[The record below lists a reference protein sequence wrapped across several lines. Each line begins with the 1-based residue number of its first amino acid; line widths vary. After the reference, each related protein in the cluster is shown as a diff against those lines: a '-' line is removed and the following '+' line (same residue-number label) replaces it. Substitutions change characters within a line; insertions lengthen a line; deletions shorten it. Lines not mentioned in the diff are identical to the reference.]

1 MKKIGYIKTSSKEEA
16 EKQSEIL
23 ISKGCSKIYFETSKE
38 FHVKEKLKEALESL
52 CKEDI
57 LVVIRLS
64 IVSSSVQTLLET
76 ILELERKEI
85 KLEVIEQNFNSK
97 ENYSLDELLIFLIDF
112 VKDIKTEKRVIGIK
126 NGKKAGRPQKLT
138 INNVLKAIE
147 LKKYQTSAQVADK
160 FKIGRS
166 TLYRHIA
173 KYKEAS

>member
-1 MKKIGYIKTSSKEEA
+1 MNYNVFALDEFKKNTKKLSKKYKNIKLD
-16 EKQSEIL
+16 IL
-23 ISKGCSKIYFETSKE
+23 EL
-38 FHVKEKLKEALESL
+38 VNQLESDPHNIGVHL
-52 CKEDI
+52 FNNCYK
-57 LVVIRLS
+57 IRIPNSS
-64 IVSSSVQTLLET
+64 IPT

-166 TLYRHIA
+166 TLYRYIS
-173 KYKEAS
+173 KINKAS